1 MKERLYKSTSDR
13 MLSGVSGGL
22 AEYLDVDSTLV
33 RIAWVIVTIMS
44 AGVGFLAYIALVIIV
59 PTRPFDRAPA
69 SPDPAEAET
78 LSDVETSS
86 DQEPYPASGHSD
98 AERNKR
104 RRSVVIGVVLV
115 VVGGLAL
122 GYNFDLFEW
131 LDWGKFWPALLIL
144 LGVLLIVRRF
154 ERG

>member
-33 RIAWVIVTIMS
+33 RIAWVILTVMS
-44 AGVGFLAYIALVIIV
+44 AGVGLLAYIALVIIV
-59 PTRPFDRAPA
+59 PTRPPETAAA
-69 SPDPAEAET
+69 SPET
-78 LSDVETSS
+78 SDGDALSDEEPGEGARSYVS
-86 DQEPYPASGHSD
+86 DVRADNGGQ
-98 AERNKR
+98 KR

-115 VVGGLAL
+115 LAGGLAL
-122 GYNFDLFEW
+122 GYNLDLFEW

>member
-1 MKERLYKSTSDR
+1 MRERLYKSPSDR

-33 RIAWVIVTIMS
+33 RIAWVIVAVMS
-44 AGVGFLAYIALVIIV
+44 AGLGLLAYVVLVIIV
-59 PTRPFDRAPA
+59 PTRPPAVPDA
-69 SPDPAEAET
+69 SPG
-78 LSDVETSS
+78 SS
-86 DQEPYPASGHSD
+86 DGDALQDEEPGEGSGLHVSGVGAGND
-98 AERNKR
+98 GRKR

-115 VVGGLAL
+115 VIGGLAL
-122 GYNFDLFEW
+122 GYNLDLFEW

-154 ERG
+154 DRS

>member
-1 MKERLYKSTSDR
+1 MKERLYKSTTDR

-33 RIAWVIVTIMS
+33 RIAWVIVTVMS
-44 AGVGFLAYIALVIIV
+44 AGVALLAYIALVIIV
-59 PTRPFDRAPA
+59 PTRPCYCILPVPTEEAGL
-69 SPDPAEAET
+69 PDGET
-78 LSDVETSS
+78 LTDRESYS
-86 DQEPYPASGHSD
+86 AAGHND
-98 AERNKR
+98 ADGRKR
-104 RRSVVIGVVLV
+104 RRSVVIGAVLV

-122 GYNFDLFEW
+122 GYNLDMFEW

-154 ERG
+154 DRS

>member
-22 AEYLDVDSTLV
+22 GEYLDVDSTLV

-44 AGVGFLAYIALVIIV
+44 AGVGLLAYIALVIIV
-59 PTRPFDRAPA
+59 PTRPVPVSGTPVEEEDLAGG
-69 SPDPAEAET
+69 E
-78 LSDVETSS
+78 LSAGRES
-86 DQEPYPASGHSD
+86 YPAAGRGD
-98 AERNKR
+98 ADSRNR

-144 LGVLLIVRRF
+144 LGLLLIVRRF
-154 ERG
+154 DRS

>member
-1 MKERLYKSTSDR
+1 MKERLYKSASDR

-33 RIAWVIVTIMS
+33 RIAWVIVTVMS
-44 AGVGFLAYIALVIIV
+44 AGIALLAYIALVIIV
-59 PTRPFDRAPA
+59 PTRPSPA
-69 SPDPAEAET
+69 TSGPSEEQTLPDG
-78 LSDVETSS
+78 ETSP
-86 DQEPYPASGHSD
+86 DQEPYLAVERND

>member
-22 AEYLDVDSTLV
+22 GEYLDVDSTLV

-44 AGVGFLAYIALVIIV
+44 AGLGLLAYIALVIIV
-59 PTRPFDRAPA
+59 PTRPIHVPTSTPEDDDIEEDAPA
-69 SPDPAEAET
+69 HRET
-78 LSDVETSS
+78 YSAAGRGGD
-86 DQEPYPASGHSD
+86 DG
-98 AERNKR
+98 RKR
-104 RRSVVIGVVLV
+104 RRSVVIGAVLV
-115 VVGGLAL
+115 VIGGLAL
-122 GYNFDLFEW
+122 GYNLDLFEW

-154 ERG
+154 DRS

>member
-33 RIAWVIVTIMS
+33 RIAWVIVTVMS
-44 AGVGFLAYIALVIIV
+44 AGVALLAYIALVIIV
-59 PTRPFDRAPA
+59 PTRPSPA
-69 SPDPAEAET
+69 SSEPTEEEG
-78 LSDVETSS
+78 LIEGETSTHRES
-86 DQEPYPASGHSD
+86 YSAAGHND
-98 AERNKR
+98 ADGRKR
-104 RRSVVIGVVLV
+104 RRSVVIGAVLV

-122 GYNFDLFEW
+122 GYNLDMFEW

-154 ERG
+154 DRS

>member
-22 AEYLDVDSTLV
+22 GEYLDVDSTLV

-44 AGVGFLAYIALVIIV
+44 AGLGLLAYIALVIIV
-59 PTRPFDRAPA
+59 PTRPVPISSASAEDDGFPDEEASTAGESYQPA
-69 SPDPAEAET
+69 GRGEDS
-78 LSDVETSS
+78 
-86 DQEPYPASGHSD
+86 
-98 AERNKR
+98 RKR
-104 RRSVVIGVVLV
+104 RRNMAIGVVLV
-115 VVGGLAL
+115 VIGGLAL
-122 GYNFDLFEW
+122 GYNLDLFEW

-154 ERG
+154 DRS

>member
-22 AEYLDVDSTLV
+22 GEYLDVDSTLV

-44 AGVGFLAYIALVIIV
+44 AGVGLLAYIALVIIV
-59 PTRPFDRAPA
+59 PTRPVPVSSTPVEEEDL
-69 SPDPAEAET
+69 PDGEISAGSE
-78 LSDVETSS
+78 S
-86 DQEPYPASGHSD
+86 YPAAGRGD
-98 AERNKR
+98 ADSRKR

-122 GYNFDLFEW
+122 GYNLDLFEW

-144 LGVLLIVRRF
+144 LGLLLIVRRF
-154 ERG
+154 DRS

>member
-22 AEYLDVDSTLV
+22 GEYLDVDSTLV

-44 AGVGFLAYIALVIIV
+44 AGLGLLAYIALVIIV
-59 PTRPFDRAPA
+59 PTRPVSISSASAEDEGLPDDEASTAGESYQAAGRAEE
-69 SPDPAEAET
+69 S
-78 LSDVETSS
+78 
-86 DQEPYPASGHSD
+86 
-98 AERNKR
+98 RKR
-104 RRSVVIGVVLV
+104 RRSAVIGVVLV
-115 VVGGLAL
+115 VIGGLAL
-122 GYNFDLFEW
+122 GYNLDLFEW

-154 ERG
+154 DRS

>member
-33 RIAWVIVTIMS
+33 RIALVIVTIMS
-44 AGVGFLAYIALVIIV
+44 AGVALLAYIALVIIV
-59 PTRPFDRAPA
+59 PTRPSERASE
-69 SPDPAEAET
+69 SPETAEEHT
-78 LSDVETSS
+78 LSDGETSS
-86 DQEPYPASGHSD
+86 PYVAEASSD
-98 AERNKR
+98 SERQKR

-115 VVGGLAL
+115 VIGGMAL

-144 LGVLLIVRRF
+144 LGVLLIARRF
-154 ERG
+154 ERS

>member
-22 AEYLDVDSTLV
+22 GEYLDVDSTLV

-44 AGVGFLAYIALVIIV
+44 AGLGLLAYIALVIIV
-59 PTRPFDRAPA
+59 PTRPVPIPPSTIEDDDIDDDIEEDAPFHR
-69 SPDPAEAET
+69 EAY
-78 LSDVETSS
+78 S
-86 DQEPYPASGHSD
+86 AAGRSGGD
-98 AERNKR
+98 GRKR
-104 RRSVVIGVVLV
+104 RRSVVIGIVLV

-122 GYNFDLFEW
+122 GYNLDLFEW

-154 ERG
+154 DRS

>member
-1 MKERLYKSTSDR
+1 MRERLYKSTTDR

-33 RIAWVIVTIMS
+33 RIAWVIVTVMS
-44 AGVGFLAYIALVIIV
+44 AGVALLAYIALVIIV
-59 PTRPFDRAPA
+59 PTRPSPA
-69 SPDPAEAET
+69 SSEPTEEEG
-78 LSDVETSS
+78 LIEGETSTHRES
-86 DQEPYPASGHSD
+86 NSAAGHND
-98 AERNKR
+98 ADGRKR
-104 RRSVVIGVVLV
+104 RRSVVIGAVLV

-122 GYNFDLFEW
+122 GYNLDMFEW

-154 ERG
+154 DRS

>member
-22 AEYLDVDSTLV
+22 GEYLDVDSTLV

-44 AGVGFLAYIALVIIV
+44 AGLGLLAYIALVIIV
-59 PTRPFDRAPA
+59 PTRPVPISSSAGEDEGLHDEEASTAGESYQVAGRAEE
-69 SPDPAEAET
+69 S
-78 LSDVETSS
+78 
-86 DQEPYPASGHSD
+86 
-98 AERNKR
+98 RKR
-104 RRSVVIGVVLV
+104 RRSAVIGVVLV
-115 VVGGLAL
+115 VIGGLAL
-122 GYNFDLFEW
+122 GYNLDLFEW

-154 ERG
+154 DRS

>member
-33 RIAWVIVTIMS
+33 RIAWVIVAIMS
-44 AGVGFLAYIALVIIV
+44 AGVGLLAYIALVIIV
-59 PTRPFDRAPA
+59 PTRFSPPSSEPSEEQAQFDG
-69 SPDPAEAET
+69 
-78 LSDVETSS
+78 ETSADRES
-86 DQEPYPASGHSD
+86 PPAF
-98 AERNKR
+98 ERNHAESHKR
-104 RRSVVIGVVLV
+104 RRSLVIGFVLVVIG
-115 VVGGLAL
+115 GMAL

-144 LGVLLIVRRF
+144 LGVLLIARRF
-154 ERG
+154 ERS